1 MKRLERAIR
10 TRFYPSIVQCSPVRT
25 GSTLVWNALKA
36 MFPGVEIPKRHD
48 LNVFLRSP
56 LHPCR
61 IVATVRD
68 PRDVVVSML
77 ALSGEEMTS
86 EGIIHKLHE
95 LDRHG
100 LLEMRRIRNRPRTLI
115 LRYEDIYRDYSR
127 LFSLLGDFF
136 DLRVNKR
143 IISDFESRFHIE
155 NVMRK
160 SKRLGGFETFD
171 PEDQIHGGHVSD
183 RKGEP
188 GGYRLVLDDASCRL
202 IESHCSEFMEA
213 FGYSS

>member
-36 MFPGVEIPKRHD
+36 LFPGVEIPKRHD
-48 LNVFLRSP
+48 LNVVLRSP

-68 PRDVVVSML
+68 PRDVVVSMF
-77 ALSGEEMTS
+77 ALSGEKMTN

-95 LDRHG
+95 LDQHG

-115 LRYEDIYRDYSR
+115 LRYEDIHADYSR
-127 LFSLLGDFF
+127 LFSLLEDFF
-136 DLRVNKR
+136 DLRVNKE
-143 IISDFESRFHIE
+143 IIAGFESRFHID

-160 SKRLGGFETFD
+160 SKRLGGFEAFD
-171 PEDQIHGGHVSD
+171 PEDKIHGRHVSE
-183 RKGEP
+183 RRGEP
-188 GGYRLVLDDASCRL
+188 GAYRLVLDEASCKR
-202 IESHCSEFMEA
+202 IESHCSAFMEA
-213 FGYSS
+213 FGYSL